1 MSPESAPCLLEGNL
15 TSREEVPVEPSASS
29 TRPRTRVWL
38 ILLAIVGMMASGL
51 LGAAAGGAAVYWAT
65 RQLTST
71 SVPTPA
77 SLATPGPTVVTQTT
91 VEITTAITDAV
102 ARVGPAVVTVVNHM
116 LPQPTFFGPTTSP
129 TATGSGVIISPDG
142 YIVTNNHVVAE
153 SESLEVIL
161 ADGTTLPARLVGVD
175 PFADL
180 AVLKVEGSMPAVAE
194 WGNSDDLK
202 PGETVIAIGS
212 PLGDFKNT
220 VTAGVVSAMGRS
232 IETSAGYQMEDLIQ
246 TDAAINQGNSGGPLV
261 NLAGQVVGINTLVV
275 RGAGLSSTVAEGLGF
290 AIPSSTARA
299 VADQIIAKG
308 YVSRPYLGIRWQTI
322 TADLAA
328 RYRLGADHGVL
339 VTEVLR
345 GSPAAQ
351 AGLQRGD
358 ILTAIGGQS
367 IGEDAPFINL
377 LLRHQPGE
385 KVTLEVVR
393 GEETLQL
400 EVTLAER
407 PRTG

>member
-1 MSPESAPCLLEGNL
+1 MEPATPAPR
-15 TSREEVPVEPSASS
+15 SRV
-29 TRPRTRVWL
+29 RGWL
-38 ILLAIVGMMASGL
+38 ILLIALGMMLSGL
-51 LGAAAGGAAVYWAT
+51 VGAAAGGAAVYWAT
-65 RQLTST
+65 RQASPTAQ
-71 SVPTPA
+71 PTPA
-77 SLATPGPTVVTQTT
+77 AAASPDRTVVTQTT

-116 LPQPTFFGPTTSP
+116 QPQMTFFGPTTP
-129 TATGSGVIISPDG
+129 ATATGSGVIVSSHG
-142 YIVTNNHVVAE
+142 YIVTNNHVVADADR
-153 SESLEVIL
+153 LEVIL

-175 PFADL
+175 PYADL
-180 AVLKVEGSMPAVAE
+180 AVLKVDGAMPAVAN
-194 WGNSDDLK
+194 WGNSDELK

-232 IETSAGYQMEDLIQ
+232 IETGAGYQMEDLIQ

-275 RGAGLSSTVAEGLGF
+275 RGGGLSSTVAEGLGF

-299 VADQIIAKG
+299 VVDQIIAKG

-322 TADLAA
+322 TPDLVA

-339 VTEVLR
+339 ITEVLR

-358 ILTAIGGQS
+358 ILTAISGDS

-385 KVTLEVVR
+385 KVSLEVVR
-393 GEETLQL
+393 GGETLHL
-400 EVTLAER
+400 EVILAER